1 MSLALAHSRHRRAA
15 RRLAWTQRNRPALGV
30 AALGFFGLLSLF
42 VAAFALLVV
51 VGIVWFGRFAGTL
64 PSPDELTAR
73 SVFQTTP
80 LYAADGTTRLYEITD
95 PQGGRR
101 TIIPLDRMPRT
112 VIEATIATEDPGFF
126 SNPGFEV
133 RSIVRA
139 TFDDLTHRGI
149 VSGASTITQQV
160 VRGVIFTPAE
170 RQDLS
175 LRRKVR
181 EVVLAYQLSH
191 TYTKDEILQVYLND
205 INYGNRN
212 YGIEAAAE
220 GYFGKTA
227 DQLDLAES
235 ALLAGLPQAPGYY
248 DPYTRLSDVKDRQ
261 SYVLQRMVIQKFI
274 TPEQAA
280 AAAAE
285 PLAFADQRHAFVA
298 PHFVTYVADQLA
310 QKLGQN
316 ELYRGGDQ
324 VTTTLDLRLQGIAED
339 AVRGNLPALKAAGGN
354 TAAVVVL
361 DPRDGRLLAMV
372 GSANYDDASISGQ
385 VNLAVAPIES
395 AGILS
400 PLTYGLALEHGET
413 LISRLDNSP
422 FGTADVNLPTPPGQA
437 QPALVTLSQALGLG
451 LDAPAMRLMGS
462 VGNQS
467 FIDLGTRLGF
477 ADFNRRVLYG
487 PNYTVAGAR
496 VSPLEVATAYGMLAN
511 EGVAHQPYA
520 IDRVI
525 RPNGQVALGGGDNG
539 SNALDPGAAYLV
551 TTTLTDPA
559 ARPPG
564 DNALVDVGQPVAVR
578 VSSDGLE
585 SWAAGYTSDLVV
597 VVWAGNVRGTK
608 IQSAAPAA
616 QIWSAVTRAALQ
628 LRPAT
633 DDARPANVV
642 TVSLCKNPGC
652 TQKYDQLALA
662 GTETAV
668 RDANAQMVAAGPT
681 PTASSEIKTPL
692 VDRPATTPTA
702 NAPASAEPSDVL
714 VPDVSGLTTDEA
726 RQLLGAYGLSSTPLL
741 QYQSGAGVLPGERSV
756 RPGEVIATSP
766 PANQRAAAGS
776 SVLLIV
782 RKN

>member
-1 MSLALAHSRHRRAA
+1 MSLALTHARHRRAV
-15 RRLAWTQRNRPALGV
+15 RHLAWTQRNRSALGV

-42 VAAFALLVV
+42 AAAAAALVV
-51 VGIVWFGRFAGTL
+51 VGIVWFGRFVGTL
-64 PSPDELTAR
+64 PPPDELTAR

-80 LYAADGTTRLYEITD
+80 LYADDSTTRLYEITD

-101 TIIPLDRMPRT
+101 TIIPLDQMPRS

-133 RSIVRA
+133 RSIARA
-139 TFDDLTHRGI
+139 TVDDLTHRGI

-160 VRGVIFTPAE
+160 VRGVILTPAE

-191 TYTKDEILQVYLND
+191 TYTKDQVLQVYLND

-227 DQLDLAES
+227 TQLDLAES
-235 ALLAGLPQAPGYY
+235 ALLAGLPQEPGYY
-248 DPYTRLSDVKDRQ
+248 DPYTRLSAVKDRQ
-261 SYVLQRMVIQKFI
+261 SYVLQRMVIQGFI
-274 TPEQAA
+274 TPAQAA

-285 PLAFADQRHAFVA
+285 PLNFADQRHAFIA

-310 QKLGQN
+310 QKLGQT
-316 ELYRGGDQ
+316 ELYRGGDR
-324 VTTTLDLRLQGIAED
+324 VTTTLDLRLQGVAED
-339 AVRGNLPALKAAGGN
+339 AVRANLPALKAAGGN

-372 GSANYDDASISGQ
+372 GSANYDDPSISGQ

-395 AGILS
+395 AGVLS
-400 PLTYGLALEHGET
+400 PLTYGLALEHGDT
-413 LISRLDNSP
+413 LITRLDTSP
-422 FGTADVNLPTPPGQA
+422 FGTTDVNLPAPTAPAEPP
-437 QPALVTLSQALGLG
+437 LVTLGQALGRGLG
-451 LDAPAMRLMGS
+451 APAMRLMGS

-467 FIDLGTRLGF
+467 FIDLGTRLGI
-477 ADFNRRVLYG
+477 ANFNRRVLYG

-520 IDRVI
+520 IERVI
-525 RPNGQVALGGGDNG
+525 RPNGQVALRGGGG
-539 SNALDPGAAYLV
+539 GATALDPGAAYLV
-551 TTTLTDPA
+551 TTILTDPT
-559 ARPPG
+559 ARPSA

-585 SWAAGYTSDLVV
+585 SWAAGYTANLVV
-597 VVWAGNVRGTK
+597 VVWTGNTRGTK
-608 IQSAAPAA
+608 VQSADPAA
-616 QIWSAVTRAALQ
+616 RIWSAVMRAALQ
-628 LRPAT
+628 QRPASAA
-633 DDARPANVV
+633 ARPSNVV

-668 RDANAQMVAAGPT
+668 RDANAQVVAAGPT
-681 PTASSEIKTPL
+681 PVATGASQTPL
-692 VDRPATTPTA
+692 VDRTTSPGTGNAATT
-702 NAPASAEPSDVL
+702 AESSPVL

-741 QYQSGAGVLPGERSV
+741 QYQSGARLLPGERAV

-766 PANQRAAAGS
+766 PANQRVAAGS
-776 SVLLIV
+776 IVLLIV